1 MASARPP
8 ARRHDPGAPPDPVIP
23 PGPSPVDLHTHSTRS
38 DGVLEPA
45 ILLGAAAAAGV
56 RLLALTDHDTLAGCR
71 DVLATGAVPD
81 GLELITGVEI
91 NAVVDRQD
99 LWESELHILGF
110 GMDPA
115 DDEFEAILAAQ
126 RARRRERFERT
137 VARLRELELSIDE
150 PLAELDLRDDDALG
164 RPTIARALV
173 AAGHATSVEDA
184 FQRLVGRG
192 CPAYVPRS
200 GLGPVGAIEAIRA
213 AGGLAA
219 LAHFREALSHRD
231 LLRELID
238 SGLAGLE
245 VHYRSFNRPTTE
257 AMAQVATEEGLLPT
271 GGSDYHGDTGTYA
284 ESHARLWVPP
294 EVGAGLTQCAGIA
307 QEQPRAWRRSCS
319 SPEPAASH
327 GSGTGSAPSS
337 KRAATWPSR
346 SICPPATTGPGSP
359 STRTG
364 RPHRS
369 VDGPT
374 SCSSH
379 SRSAGSRHHS
389 SASGP
394 ASA

>member
-1 MASARPP
+1 MATAGYPK
-8 ARRHDPGAPPDPVIP
+8 RRHDPGSPPDPVIP

-38 DGVLEPA
+38 DGVLEPS

-81 GLELITGVEI
+81 GLELITGIEI

-115 DDEFEAILAAQ
+115 NDEFEAILGTQ

-137 VARLRELELSIDE
+137 VAVLRELGLAIDA

-257 AMAQVATEEGLLPT
+257 AMAQVAAEEGLLPT

-284 ESHARLWVPP
+284 ESHVKLWVPP
-294 EVGAGLTQCAGIA
+294 EVGAALTGAL
-307 QEQPRAWRRSCS
+307 
-319 SPEPAASH
+319 ASN
-327 GSGTGSAPSS
+327 GG
-337 KRAATWPSR
+337 
-346 SICPPATTGPGSP
+346 
-359 STRTG
+359 
-364 RPHRS
+364 
-369 VDGPT
+369 V
-374 SCSSH
+374 
-379 SRSAGSRHHS
+379 
-389 SASGP
+389 
-394 ASA
+394 